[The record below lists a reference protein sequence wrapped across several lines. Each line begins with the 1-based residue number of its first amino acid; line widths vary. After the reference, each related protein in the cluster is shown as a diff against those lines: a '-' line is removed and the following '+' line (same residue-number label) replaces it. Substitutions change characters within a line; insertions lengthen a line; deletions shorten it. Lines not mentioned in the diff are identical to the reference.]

1 MRITTSLLALLA
13 PGKTIKFVMTCLM
26 IGFMLQFLCI
36 FFFFFYDS
44 LVYSSLSS
52 PITLQSCWGTT
63 NKNNYGIF
71 SFQLVL
77 FSAAL

>member
-36 FFFFFYDS
+36 FFFFFMI
-44 LVYSSLSS
+44 V
-52 PITLQSCWGTT
+52 
-63 NKNNYGIF
+63 
-71 SFQLVL
+71 
-77 FSAAL
+77 